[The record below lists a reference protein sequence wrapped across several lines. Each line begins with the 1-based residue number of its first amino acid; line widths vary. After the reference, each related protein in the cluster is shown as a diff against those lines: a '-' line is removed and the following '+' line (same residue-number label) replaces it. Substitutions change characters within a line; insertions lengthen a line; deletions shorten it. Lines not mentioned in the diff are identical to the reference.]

1 MTRSENFAEM
11 IQNLI
16 MCADEDVAAD
26 MRAAYKSM
34 AREMAMHPELAK
46 SLFARHVMGAC
57 REAFD
62 MIDEMNQEL
71 SNPPAHKAN
80 SIDV

>member
-1 MTRSENFAEM
+1 MTSENFAEM

-26 MRAAYKSM
+26 MRHVYKTM
-34 AREMAMHPELAK
+34 AREIAMEPSLAK
-46 SLFARHVMGAC
+46 PLFVRHVMDAC

-62 MIDEMNQEL
+62 MIDEAKEET
-71 SNPPAHKAN
+71 K
-80 SIDV
+80 IK